1 MCYTPGV
8 GEGWCK
14 VILDYISE
22 LEDRVVKCQILQNVF
37 AESEVVWSHLII
49 SLTLYKTVVL
59 DDKGCKTSEVNQPPK
74 PSLLLAAHCPSHQAF
89 AYSNI

>member
-37 AESEVVWSHLII
+37 AESEVITQRCVVSSYHLID
-49 SLTLYKTVVL
+49 TLQNRGSGRQRL
-59 DDKGCKTSEVNQPPK
+59 QDKRS
-74 PSLLLAAHCPSHQAF
+74 
-89 AYSNI
+89 